1 MDRDKETREYRL
13 FAVRAEDI
21 PENAEFF
28 FLLPEMALMYTQDAP
43 ERAVEIGDTAMLP
56 AAAREWLVESIDAI
70 AGRYLAEH
78 EDELL
83 AGTKTFLDRFRLE
96 LELEREQAA
105 AERQTKKIRVK
116 ARAKGHGQDGQK

>member
-1 MDRDKETREYRL
+1 MDRDKKTREYRL

-96 LELEREQAA
+96 LEREQAA
-105 AERQTKKIRVK
+105 AEKPAKKIRVK

>member
-1 MDRDKETREYRL
+1 MDRDNETREYRL

-43 ERAVEIGDTAMLP
+43 ERAVEIGDTAMIP
-56 AAAREWLVESIDAI
+56 PAAREWLVESIDAI
-70 AGRYLAEH
+70 TGKYMAEH

-83 AGTKTFLDRFRLE
+83 AGTRTFMDRFRR
-96 LELEREQAA
+96 ELEREQRAQ
-105 AERQTKKIRVK
+105 ERPEKTIRVK
-116 ARAKGHGQDGQK
+116 ARAKGYEQ